1 MNNKTICYGS
11 IQQAFCIG
19 YTDTLTMSVSLQSL
33 KPLAADFDGKS
44 YDYYHLNGS
53 LLKRYIAVVKALEL
67 LGTSAAANE
76 NFKLGQSAAKL
87 LMKIKRNVQRL
98 SKA

>member
-1 MNNKTICYGS
+1 
-11 IQQAFCIG
+11 
-19 YTDTLTMSVSLQSL
+19 MSVSLQSL

-44 YDYYHLNGS
+44 YDNYNLNGS

-76 NFKLGQSAAKL
+76 NF
-87 LMKIKRNVQRL
+87 
-98 SKA
+98 